1 MQKSQ
6 RKTNLEL
13 DADEQALME
22 AFEAGHMNKSSPS
35 KASLEKF
42 KFAAAATIINKCL
55 LEKSSNLAKNMG

>member
-35 KASLEKF
+35 KASLE
-42 KFAAAATIINKCL
+42 IQLCGGGNDHQQV
-55 LEKSSNLAKNMG
+55 LA